1 MLVYMKTRHTQMPI
15 YLTKRN
21 RYLFLFLNISS
32 LLMSS
37 DLLFLHDF
45 LAREEWFSTSISV
58 HLYSTNLQSPC
69 FSLVLTVSRK
79 RDVNTHRPS
88 HADFRD
94 WKPGTKFLSFCLSY
108 TLLLP
113 FLSLAKTKLLFIS
126 STIVT
131 VTKVFCQESNA
142 HAASIIR
149 YHKWTDSP
157 ELCLFSHGRNILSHK
172 ECISGG
178 ERR

>member
-1 MLVYMKTRHTQMPI
+1 M
-15 YLTKRN
+15 N
-21 RYLFLFLNISS
+21 RYLFLFLNISF

-37 DLLFLHDF
+37 DLLFLHAF
-45 LAREEWFSTSISV
+45 LAREEWFSSIP
-58 HLYSTNLQSPC
+58 LYSTNLQSPC
-69 FSLVLTVSRK
+69 FLLVLTGSRK
-79 RDVNTHRPS
+79 RDVTTHRPS
-88 HADFRD
+88 HADFRA
-94 WKPGTKFLSFCLSY
+94 WKPGSKFLSFCFSY

-113 FLSLAKTKLLFIS
+113 FLSLAKTKLIS
-126 STIVT
+126 STLVT

-142 HAASIIR
+142 HAAPIIR
-149 YHKWTDSP
+149 YHKWMDSP